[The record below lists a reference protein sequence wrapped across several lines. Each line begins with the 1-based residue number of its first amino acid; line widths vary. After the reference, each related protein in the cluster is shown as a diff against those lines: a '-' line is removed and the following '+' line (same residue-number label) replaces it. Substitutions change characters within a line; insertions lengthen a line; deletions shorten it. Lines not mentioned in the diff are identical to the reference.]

1 MDVSGRGT
9 WIQRKQIPIDLD
21 IIRAY
26 IEQTGLLLDQ
36 TSNYITYFRRYN
48 ILAALN
54 CPTQQSK
61 EMLREEADLLQ
72 QDDRN
77 LFGKSLAN
85 TWWFQLNKK
94 NRPLKYLLKRAR
106 KNKSPFGM
114 ALQKHRGV
122 VMRGS
127 IRNSSSTKDM
137 GNRGKKYSTETTAQK
152 LVEAVDSKVKIN
164 TKETFFIMLFSPI
177 IPMEDLRNV
186 HPWVKSLFS
195 ARKVPNLP
203 LAGTLKHFLEVWEI
217 LTKDPEIL

>member
-72 QDDRN
+72 QHDRN
-77 LFGKSLAN
+77 LSKKQAIEIFAEKGK
-85 TWWFQLNKK
+85 KK
-94 NRPLKYLLKRAR
+94 QKPFRNRPSEAR
-106 KNKSPFGM
+106 G
-114 ALQKHRGV
+114 GV
-122 VMRGS
+122 MKGS
-127 IRNSSSTKDM
+127 IRNSSSTKNM
-137 GNRGKKYSTETTAQK
+137 GNRGKKYSTETTAQQ

-164 TKETFFIMLFSPI
+164 SEETFFIMLFSPI
-177 IPMEDLRNV
+177 IPMEDIRNV
-186 HPWVKSLFS
+186 HPWIKSLFS

-217 LTKDPEIL
+217 LTKDPGIP